1 MALNRAAR
9 DELYFWIIAKHMRRD
24 LKYEGGFLIR
34 VPFLVCDVLSLHW
47 LPETLGGGTAA
58 LTGFRF
64 REMVLKPM
72 RRSCEF
78 EDCVGCKGGLHEFH

>member
-34 VPFLVCDVLSLHW
+34 VPFLVCDVLSLH
-47 LPETLGGGTAA
+47 
-58 LTGFRF
+58 
-64 REMVLKPM
+64 
-72 RRSCEF
+72 
-78 EDCVGCKGGLHEFH
+78 